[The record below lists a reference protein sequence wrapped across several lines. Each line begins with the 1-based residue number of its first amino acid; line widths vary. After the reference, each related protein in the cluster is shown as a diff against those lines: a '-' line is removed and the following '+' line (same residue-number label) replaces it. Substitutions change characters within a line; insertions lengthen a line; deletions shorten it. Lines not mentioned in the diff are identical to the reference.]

1 MSVAR
6 QVLCRLCAGVRS
18 PGVVTSRALAS
29 TPSLGD
35 KVTHTGQ
42 QWDEADPRNA
52 RFSVTGL
59 EKQVNNQWAI
69 DLIAKVPPKEVNTR
83 IVSLPQRVPSFKT
96 LNTIYSVKKSSFFSA
111 RLPVTEVA
119 VLSVIP
125 RCTSTWM
132 TGHPRAASTVASD
145 SCSNQTIRPRHEEH
159 LVKRIFILLDSRVYK
174 YTIVLSN
181 EENKIKIKPEKS
193 VLGSWH

>member
-6 QVLCRLCAGVRS
+6 QVLCRLCAGARS

-83 IVSLPQRVPSFKT
+83 IVSLTSRVPSFKT
-96 LNTIYSVKKSSFFSA
+96 LNTNTLLHETFFILLFF

-119 VLSVIP
+119 VRSVIP

-132 TGHPRAASTVASD
+132 TGHLRAASTAASD
-145 SCSNQTIRPRHEEH
+145 SCLNQTIRLRHEEY
-159 LVKRIFILLDSRVYK
+159 LVKKIFILLDSRV
-174 YTIVLSN
+174 LQ
-181 EENKIKIKPEKS
+181 
-193 VLGSWH
+193 

>member
-83 IVSLPQRVPSFKT
+83 IVSTFLY
-96 LNTIYSVKKSSFFSA
+96 I
-111 RLPVTEVA
+111 
-119 VLSVIP
+119 LSTP
-125 RCTSTWM
+125 
-132 TGHPRAASTVASD
+132 
-145 SCSNQTIRPRHEEH
+145 
-159 LVKRIFILLDSRVYK
+159 
-174 YTIVLSN
+174 
-181 EENKIKIKPEKS
+181 
-193 VLGSWH
+193 

>member
-6 QVLCRLCAGVRS
+6 QVLCRLCAGARS
-18 PGVVTSRALAS
+18 PGLVTSRALAS

-83 IVSLPQRVPSFKT
+83 IVSLPPRVPSVKT
-96 LNTIYSVKKSSFFSA
+96 LNTNTVLRCDNFFILLFF

-119 VLSVIP
+119 VRSVIP

-132 TGHPRAASTVASD
+132 TGHLRAASTVASD
-145 SCSNQTIRPRHEEH
+145 LCLNQTIRPRYEEH
-159 LVKRIFILLDSRVYK
+159 LVKKIFILLDSRV
-174 YTIVLSN
+174 LQ
-181 EENKIKIKPEKS
+181 
-193 VLGSWH
+193 

>member
-83 IVSLPQRVPSFKT
+83 IVSLPPRVPSFKT
-96 LNTIYSVKKSSFFSA
+96 LNTIYSVKKNFIV
-111 RLPVTEVA
+111 LCQVA
-119 VLSVIP
+119 CDGGGGAL
-125 RCTSTWM
+125 
-132 TGHPRAASTVASD
+132 GHPKVYI
-145 SCSNQTIRPRHEEH
+145 N
-159 LVKRIFILLDSRVYK
+159 LDDGTPKGCIYCGLRFVF
-174 YTIVLSN
+174 
-181 EENKIKIKPEKS
+181 KPD
-193 VLGSWH
+193 H

>member
-83 IVSLPQRVPSFKT
+83 IVSTFLYILFREKNFIVLCQ
-96 LNTIYSVKKSSFFSA
+96 
-111 RLPVTEVA
+111 VA
-119 VLSVIP
+119 CDGGGGAL
-125 RCTSTWM
+125 
-132 TGHPRAASTVASD
+132 GHPKVYI
-145 SCSNQTIRPRHEEH
+145 N
-159 LVKRIFILLDSRVYK
+159 LDDGTPKGCIYCGLRFVF
-174 YTIVLSN
+174 
-181 EENKIKIKPEKS
+181 KPD
-193 VLGSWH
+193 H

>member
-6 QVLCRLCAGVRS
+6 QVLCRLCAGARS

-83 IVSLPQRVPSFKT
+83 IVSLPPRVPSFKT
-96 LNTIYSVKKSSFFSA
+96 LNTNTLLHENETFFIFLFF

-119 VLSVIP
+119 VRSVIP

-132 TGHPRAASTVASD
+132 TGHLRAASTAASD
-145 SCSNQTIRPRHEEH
+145 SCSNQTIRPRYEEH
-159 LVKRIFILLDSRVYK
+159 LVKKIFILLDSRV
-174 YTIVLSN
+174 LQ
-181 EENKIKIKPEKS
+181 
-193 VLGSWH
+193 